1 MLIGVV
7 IYFLIATAL
16 LACWLL
22 PPVRGWALGAV
33 QGVWHRSQ
41 AKARRCSSAGGAVVQ
56 GFSASAQRQA
66 RAAGDGLR
74 QHGRWLAAALAVLV
88 LLPALALA
96 LRSWNRFDGF
106 DHTASREVDERVA
119 ALLQGEQLVPP
130 PALPPELFT
139 VQEVAALRPMLGTAS
154 RQWELLDVDFR
165 QRLLLVFKQLK
176 DEHGYDAVL
185 LEGFRSAERQAA
197 LAALGPTVTQ
207 AGAFESYHQF
217 GLAADVAFLRE
228 GRIVISE
235 RDPWAM
241 RGYELYG
248 QAAESLGLQWG
259 GRWRGLRDYG
269 HVELRRPGVMRP
281 GTPQARAA
289 AAHTH

>member
-22 PPVRGWALGAV
+22 PAVRGWALGAV
-33 QGVWHRSQ
+33 QGVRSRSQ
-41 AKARRCSSAGGAVVQ
+41 ATARQCSAAGSLVVQ
-56 GFSASAQRQA
+56 GVSAGAQRQA
-66 RAAGDGLR
+66 HAARGGLQR
-74 QHGRWLAAALAVLV
+74 HGHWLAAAVALLV
-88 LLPALALA
+88 LAPAIALA
-96 LRSWNRFDGF
+96 LRSWHRFDGF

-154 RQWELLDVDFR
+154 RQWELLDADFR
-165 QRLLLVFKQLK
+165 QRLLLAFKQLR

-185 LEGFRSAERQAA
+185 LEGFRSADRQAA

-207 AGAFESYHQF
+207 AGAFESYHQY

-248 QAAESLGLQWG
+248 QVAESLGLHWG
-259 GRWRGLRDYG
+259 GRWRGLRDFG
-269 HVELRRPGVMRP
+269 HVELRRPGVMRS
-281 GTPQARAA
+281 GAAGAA
-289 AAHTH
+289 AAAPHTH

>member
-22 PPVRGWALGAV
+22 PPVRGWALDAV
-33 QGVWHRSQ
+33 QGVWNRGQ
-41 AKARRCSSAGGAVVQ
+41 ARARRYSSAGSVVVQ
-56 GFSASAQRQA
+56 GLSVGAQRQA
-66 RAAGDGLR
+66 RAAGSGLK
-74 QHGRWLAAALAVLV
+74 QHGRWLAAAVALLV
-88 LLPALALA
+88 LAPALALA
-96 LRSWNRFDGF
+96 LRSWHRFDGF

-119 ALLQGEQLVPP
+119 ALLLGEQLVPP

-154 RQWELLDVDFR
+154 RQWELLDADFR

-197 LAALGPTVTQ
+197 LAALGPSVTQ
-207 AGAFESYHQF
+207 AGAFESYHQY

-248 QAAESLGLQWG
+248 QVAESLGLQWG
-259 GRWRGLRDYG
+259 GRWRGLRDFG
-269 HVELRRPGVMRP
+269 HVELRRPGAMRS
-281 GTPQARAA
+281 GTAPAA
-289 AAHTH
+289 PHKH

>member
-7 IYFLIATAL
+7 LYFLIATAL

-22 PPVRGWALGAV
+22 PPVRGWALGAL
-33 QGVWHRSQ
+33 QGVLSRGQ
-41 AKARRCSSAGGAVVQ
+41 ATARQCSSAGGIVVQ
-56 GFSASAQRQA
+56 GLGATALRQA
-66 RAAGDGLR
+66 GAARRGLR
-74 QHGRWLAAALAVLV
+74 RHGRWLAVGLAVLV
-88 LLPALALA
+88 LVPALALA
-96 LRSWNRFDGF
+96 LRSWHRFDGF
-106 DHTASREVDERVA
+106 DHTASREIDERVA

-139 VQEVAALRPMLGTAS
+139 VQEVAAVRPMLGTAS
-154 RQWELLDVDFR
+154 RQWELLDADFR

-185 LEGFRSAERQAA
+185 LEGFRSADRQAA

-207 AGAFESYHQF
+207 AGAFESYHQY

-248 QAAESLGLQWG
+248 QVAESFGLHWG
-259 GRWRGLRDYG
+259 GRWRGLRDFG
-269 HVELRRPGVMRP
+269 HVELRRPGVMRS
-281 GTPQARAA
+281 GAA
-289 AAHTH
+289 GAGPAPAHTH

>member
-7 IYFLIATAL
+7 IYFLVTTAL

-33 QGVWHRSQ
+33 QGAWRRGQ
-41 AKARRCSSAGGAVVQ
+41 ASARQCATAGGLVVR
-56 GFSASAQRQA
+56 GLGAGAQRQA
-66 RAAGDGLR
+66 LAARGGLQR
-74 QHGRWLAAALAVLV
+74 HGRWLSAAFALLV
-88 LLPALALA
+88 IAPALALA
-96 LRSWNRFDGF
+96 LRSWHRFDGF
-106 DHTASREVDERVA
+106 DHTASRAVDERVA

-154 RQWELLDVDFR
+154 RQWELLDGDFR
-165 QRLLLVFKQLK
+165 QRLLMVFKQLK

-185 LEGFRSAERQAA
+185 LEGFRSAQRQAA

-207 AGAFESYHQF
+207 AAAFESYHQF

-248 QAAESLGLQWG
+248 QAAEALGLHWG
-259 GRWRGLRDYG
+259 GRWRGLRDFG
-269 HVELRRPGVMRP
+269 HVELRRPGVLRAGP
-281 GTPQARAA
+281 AA
-289 AAHTH
+289 ATAATAHTH

>member
-33 QGVWHRSQ
+33 QGVWNRSQ
-41 AKARRCSSAGGAVVQ
+41 ARARRCSSAGGMVVQ
-56 GFSASAQRQA
+56 GLGASAQRQA
-66 RAAGDGLR
+66 RAAAGGLKR
-74 QHGRWLAAALAVLV
+74 HGRWLAAALALLV
-88 LLPALALA
+88 LAPALALA

-139 VQEVAALRPMLGTAS
+139 VQEVAVLRPMLGTAS
-154 RQWELLDVDFR
+154 RQWELLDLDFR

-176 DEHGYDAVL
+176 EEHGYDAVL

-207 AGAFESYHQF
+207 AGAFESYHQY

-281 GTPQARAA
+281 ATTRAA
-289 AAHTH
+289 PHTH

>member
-7 IYFLIATAL
+7 LYFLIATAV

-33 QGVWHRSQ
+33 QGVLSRGQ
-41 AKARRCSSAGGAVVQ
+41 ATVRRYSTAGGAVVQ
-56 GFSASAQRQA
+56 GMGASAQRQA
-66 RAAGDGLR
+66 GAVRRGLR
-74 QHGRWLAAALAVLV
+74 RNGPWLAAALAVLV
-88 LLPALALA
+88 LAPALALA
-96 LRSWNRFDGF
+96 LRSWHRFDGF
-106 DHTASREVDERVA
+106 DHTASRDIDERVA

-139 VQEVAALRPMLGTAS
+139 VQEVAAMRPMLGTAS
-154 RQWELLDVDFR
+154 RQWELLDADFR

-207 AGAFESYHQF
+207 AGAFESYHQY

-248 QAAESLGLQWG
+248 QAAESLGLHWG
-259 GRWRGLRDYG
+259 GRWRGLRDFG
-269 HVELRRPGVMRP
+269 HVELRRPGVMR
-281 GTPQARAA
+281 ARAA

>member
-1 MLIGVV
+1 MLLGVV
-7 IYFLIATAL
+7 IYFLIATLL

-22 PPVRGWALGAV
+22 PPVRGWALAAV
-33 QGVWHRSQ
+33 QGAWSRGQ
-41 AKARRCSSAGGAVVQ
+41 AKARRCSSAGGVVVQ
-56 GFSASAQRQA
+56 CLSAGAQRQA
-66 RAAGDGLR
+66 RAASLGIK
-74 QHGRWLAAALAVLV
+74 QHGRWLAAALALLV
-88 LLPALALA
+88 LAPALALV
-96 LRSWNRFDGF
+96 LRSWHRFDGF

-130 PALPPELFT
+130 PGLPPELFT

-154 RQWELLDVDFR
+154 RQWELLDADFR

-197 LAALGPTVTQ
+197 LAALGPAVTQ
-207 AGAFESYHQF
+207 AGAFESYHQY

-248 QAAESLGLQWG
+248 QAAESLGLHWG
-259 GRWRGLRDYG
+259 GRWRGLRDFG
-269 HVELRRPGVMRP
+269 HVELRRPGVMRSAA
-281 GTPQARAA
+281 GRAA
-289 AAHTH
+289 PHTH

>member
-7 IYFLIATAL
+7 IYFLVATAL

-22 PPVRGWALGAV
+22 PPVRDWALGAV
-33 QGVWHRSQ
+33 QGAWRRGQ
-41 AKARRCSSAGGAVVQ
+41 ASARHCSAAGGLVVQ
-56 GFSASAQRQA
+56 GFGAGAQRQA
-66 RAAGDGLR
+66 HAARSGLQR
-74 QHGRWLAAALAVLV
+74 HGRWLAAAFALLV
-88 LLPALALA
+88 LAPALALA
-96 LRSWNRFDGF
+96 LRSWHRFDGF
-106 DHTASREVDERVA
+106 DHTASRAVDERVA
-119 ALLQGEQLVPP
+119 ALLHGEQLVPP

-154 RQWELLDVDFR
+154 RQWELLDADFR
-165 QRLLLVFKQLK
+165 QRLLMVFKQLK

-185 LEGFRSAERQAA
+185 LEGFRSAQRQAA

-248 QAAESLGLQWG
+248 QAAEALGLHWG
-259 GRWRGLRDYG
+259 GRWRGLRDFG
-269 HVELRRPGVMRP
+269 HVELRRPGVLRP
-281 GTPQARAA
+281 GTAAA

>member
-33 QGVWHRSQ
+33 QGVWHRGQ
-41 AKARRCSSAGGAVVQ
+41 ARARKYSSAGGVVVQ
-56 GFSASAQRQA
+56 GLSTGAQRQA
-66 RAAGDGLR
+66 RAAGSGLKR
-74 QHGRWLAAALAVLV
+74 HGPGLAAALALLV
-88 LLPALALA
+88 LAPALALV

-154 RQWELLDVDFR
+154 RQWELLDLDFR

-176 DEHGYDAVL
+176 DQHGYDAVL
-185 LEGFRSAERQAA
+185 LEGFRSPERQAA
-197 LAALGPTVTQ
+197 LAALGPNVTQ
-207 AGAFESYHQF
+207 AGAFESYHQY

-259 GRWRGLRDYG
+259 GRWRGLRDFG
-269 HVELRRPGVMRP
+269 HVELRRPGVARP
-281 GTPQARAA
+281 GAAQAAP
-289 AAHTH
+289 HTH

>member
-7 IYFLIATAL
+7 IYFLVATAL

-22 PPVRGWALGAV
+22 PPVRDWALGAV
-33 QGVWHRSQ
+33 QGAWRRGQ
-41 AKARRCSSAGGAVVQ
+41 ASARHCYAAGGLVVQ
-56 GFSASAQRQA
+56 GFGAGAQRQA
-66 RAAGDGLR
+66 HAARSGLQR
-74 QHGRWLAAALAVLV
+74 HGRWLAAAFALLV
-88 LLPALALA
+88 LAPALALA
-96 LRSWNRFDGF
+96 LRSWHRFDGF
-106 DHTASREVDERVA
+106 DHTASRAVDERVA
-119 ALLQGEQLVPP
+119 ALLHGEQLVPP

-154 RQWELLDVDFR
+154 RQWELLDADFR
-165 QRLLLVFKQLK
+165 QRLLMVFKQLK

-185 LEGFRSAERQAA
+185 LEGFRSAQRQAA

-248 QAAESLGLQWG
+248 QAAEALGLHWG
-259 GRWRGLRDYG
+259 GRWRGLRDFG
-269 HVELRRPGVMRP
+269 HVELRRPGVLRP
-281 GTPQARAA
+281 GTAAA

>member
-7 IYFLIATAL
+7 LYFLIATAV

-33 QGVWHRSQ
+33 QGVLSRGQ
-41 AKARRCSSAGGAVVQ
+41 ATVRRYSTAGGAVVQ
-56 GFSASAQRQA
+56 GMGASAQRQA
-66 RAAGDGLR
+66 GAVRRGLR
-74 QHGRWLAAALAVLV
+74 RNGPWLAAALSVLV
-88 LLPALALA
+88 LAPALALA
-96 LRSWNRFDGF
+96 LRSWHRFDGF
-106 DHTASREVDERVA
+106 DHTASRDIDERVA

-139 VQEVAALRPMLGTAS
+139 VQEVAAMRPMLGTAS
-154 RQWELLDVDFR
+154 RQWELLDADFR

-207 AGAFESYHQF
+207 AGAFESYHQY

-248 QAAESLGLQWG
+248 QAAESLGLHWG
-259 GRWRGLRDYG
+259 GRWRGLRDFG
-269 HVELRRPGVMRP
+269 HVELRRPGVMR
-281 GTPQARAA
+281 ARAA

>member
-22 PPVRGWALGAV
+22 PPVRGWAQGAVLGAWRRGQASARHCSTAGGLVV
-33 QGVWHRSQ
+33 QGV
-41 AKARRCSSAGGAVVQ
+41 SAG
-56 GFSASAQRQA
+56 AQRQA
-66 RAAGDGLR
+66 HAARSGLQR
-74 QHGRWLAAALAVLV
+74 HGRWLAAAFALLV
-88 LLPALALA
+88 LAPALALV
-96 LRSWNRFDGF
+96 LRSWHRFDGF
-106 DHTASREVDERVA
+106 DHTASRAVDERVA
-119 ALLQGEQLVPP
+119 ALLHGEQLVPP

-154 RQWELLDVDFR
+154 RQWELLDGDFR
-165 QRLLLVFKQLK
+165 QRLLMVFKQLK

-185 LEGFRSAERQAA
+185 LEGFRSAQRQAA

-259 GRWRGLRDYG
+259 GRWRGLRDFG
-269 HVELRRPGVMRP
+269 HVELRRPGVLRA
-281 GTPQARAA
+281 GAAAA